1 MARLREFAMKCEEME
16 ELLPDY
22 LWGKLNSDRAA
33 RVEEHIGQCSQ
44 CADEVEIWKKLALLP
59 EEQPS
64 EASRSRFQAML
75 ESYQEGRW
83 EKASLAAER
92 KKFLGLGDLVHW
104 LRTPSLSA
112 AWACVLVIGAFLGGR
127 YIDNN
132 NSQTKEELAAMRQE
146 LHSTQTLVAL
156 SYLQQQSA
164 SERLDGVSWSTR
176 VAPDP
181 EVLDALQ
188 HTLRYDSSVDVRLA
202 ALDALSRYGKR
213 PEVSRGL
220 VEALEGQQSPM
231 VQVALIGVLVDL
243 HEARAVEP
251 LKRLQQEPNLDPT
264 VRKLAEKGIQQ
275 LS

>member
-1 MARLREFAMKCEEME
+1 MKCEEME
-16 ELLPDY
+16 GLLPDY
-22 LWGKLNSDRAA
+22 LQGKLNSDKAA
-33 RVEEHIGQCSQ
+33 RLEEHVGQCSR

-64 EASRSRFQAML
+64 EASGSRFAAML

-92 KKFLGLGDLVHW
+92 KKFLGLGDVVHW

-112 AWACVLVIGAFLGGR
+112 AWACVLLVAGFLGGR
-127 YIDNN
+127 YID
-132 NSQTKEELAAMRQE
+132 SGKSRSEELDAMRQE
-146 LHSTQTLVAL
+146 LHSTRQLVAL
-156 SYLQQQSA
+156 SLLQQQSA
-164 SERLDGVSWSTR
+164 SERLQGVSWSTR
-176 VAPDP
+176 VTPDP

-220 VEALEGQQSPM
+220 IESLESQQSPM
-231 VQVALIGVLVDL
+231 VQVALIDLLVEL
-243 HEARAVEP
+243 HDSSAVEP
-251 LKRLQQEPNLDPT
+251 LKRLQEEPNLDPT
-264 VRKLAEKGIQQ
+264 VRKRADWGIRQ